1 MSNVNETTAP
11 KVILF
16 IAMLFMLVETV
27 LYSESG
33 GIGILYGI
41 LEIIFIILI
50 FLSLA
55 FVRTKPVEIP
65 YYWWI
70 YLILGII
77 LILFSFLQEVF
88 LQFFTGF
95 LLILAVIVELLC
107 ENKEFKASKLVLLIG
122 IILSLYD
129 SVLCLFAGD
138 AGIGP
143 GIIGLILVIILLI
156 LVLDLFDIK
165 IPMEWWT
172 VLAIAFVIFTWVS
185 PLVTGYIFGGFGGYI
200 LMIAWV
206 LLIFA
211 F

>member
-1 MSNVNETTAP
+1 
-11 KVILF
+11 
-16 IAMLFMLVETV
+16 MLVEAV
-27 LYSESG
+27 LYCGSG
-33 GIGILYGI
+33 GISILYGI
-41 LEIIFIILI
+41 LEIIFMILI

-55 FVRTKPVEIP
+55 FVSTKPVEIP
-65 YYWWI
+65 FYWWI

-77 LILFSFLQEVF
+77 LILFSFIQEVF

-107 ENKEFKASKLVLLIG
+107 ENKELKASKLMLLVG
-122 IILSLYD
+122 IVLSLYD
-129 SVLCLFAGD
+129 SVMCLFVGNT
-138 AGIGP
+138 GIGP
-143 GIIGLILVIILLI
+143 GIIGLILVIILFI

-172 VLAIAFVIFTWVS
+172 VIAITFIIFTWVS
-185 PLVTGYIFGGFGGYI
+185 PLVTDNIFGGFGGYI